1 MQEERQELAG
11 VRAALQGRTWESLV
25 ENRLAMDQQFV
36 LAAAA
41 WATLAQPADQG
52 TSKTL
57 RFSRGHWVDWDLKH
71 EVWEEQPRATQSS
84 WTCVEQGLHES
95 PAEVSAPDDLVSFWS
110 FVALQFIWVSKG
122 LPQDEKTRP
131 ADKAK

>member
-1 MQEERQELAG
+1 MQEERQELGG

-71 EVWEEQPRATQSS
+71 EV
-84 WTCVEQGLHES
+84 
-95 PAEVSAPDDLVSFWS
+95 
-110 FVALQFIWVSKG
+110 
-122 LPQDEKTRP
+122 
-131 ADKAK
+131 